1 MAGHWACPACG
12 AVVPDAE
19 RHECAGTVWDKAAAD
34 RITGVMVATA
44 EWEATQAVVAAA
56 REWSEAEKEY
66 AETWIVRHGALR
78 AALARWSRARDALRA
93 ALARLDGAGK
103 EDGR

>member
-19 RHECAGTVWDKAAAD
+19 DHSCSASGTVWDKATAD

-56 REWSEAEKEY
+56 RKVVSTAL
-66 AETWIVRHGALR
+66 HGAAYGTWTGIPDER
-78 AALARWSRARDALRA
+78 MTALRA
-93 ALARLDGAGK
+93 ALARLDGAGR

>member
-1 MAGHWACPACG
+1 MAGHWECPACVQ
-12 AVVPDAE
+12 AVPDEAL
-19 RHECAGTVWDKAAAD
+19 HACDDSGTVWDKAMAD

-56 REWSEAEKEY
+56 RKVVSTAL
-66 AETWIVRHGALR
+66 HGAAYGTWTGIPDER
-78 AALARWSRARDALRA
+78 MTALRA
-93 ALARLDGAGK
+93 ALARLDGAGR